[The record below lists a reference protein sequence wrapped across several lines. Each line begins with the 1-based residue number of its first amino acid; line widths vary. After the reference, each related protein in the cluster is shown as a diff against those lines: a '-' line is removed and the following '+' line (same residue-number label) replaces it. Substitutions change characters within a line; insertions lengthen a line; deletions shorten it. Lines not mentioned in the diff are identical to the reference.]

1 MTQLVVTINENAML
15 PQLKTAIKQ
24 LRGVVEVKSLRAE
37 SKSASVRKSG
47 KLHRELTVRL
57 ASLSQ
62 LEDGWDGVGSKAIDR
77 QCVTKLRTAL
87 NRATEKQLSGWVLF
101 PDARGCLYL
110 DYTGKNGTA
119 GITITADRLVYFI
132 QKGNVLEKNNGIL
145 FTTANL
151 ISVLNKVNA

>member
-101 PDARGCLYL
+101 PDARGYLYL

-119 GITITADRLVYFI
+119 GVTITADRLVYFI

-151 ISVLNKVNA
+151 ISVFNKVNA